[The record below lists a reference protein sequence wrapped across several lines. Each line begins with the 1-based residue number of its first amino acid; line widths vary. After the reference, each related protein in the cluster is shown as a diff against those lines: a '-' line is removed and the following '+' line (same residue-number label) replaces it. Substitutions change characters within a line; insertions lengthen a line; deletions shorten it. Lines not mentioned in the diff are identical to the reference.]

1 MQEIGLGL
9 LGFGTVGAGV
19 VEGLQ
24 RNGDLIAARAGVR
37 PVLRK
42 IADLDLD
49 RDRGVVVDRSML
61 TTDATAVI
69 HDPEIHIVIELI
81 GGVGIARELVMEAL
95 KAGKPVVTA
104 NKKLLAE
111 FGHELF
117 PLADQHQVDLRF
129 EASVAG
135 GIPI

>member
-49 RDRGVVVDRSML
+49 HVLARQQGPGRGRPVGAVVGRE
-61 TTDATAVI
+61 AGAVLGGQP
-69 HDPEIHIVIELI
+69 HPAVRPCAQHPAGEHVRHCWLRHPNQCAELC
-81 GGVGIARELVMEAL
+81 LL
-95 KAGKPVVTA
+95 K
-104 NKKLLAE
+104 LC
-111 FGHELF
+111 
-117 PLADQHQVDLRF
+117 
-129 EASVAG
+129 
-135 GIPI
+135 